1 MRAAAFLLL
10 ISPVLMAQD
19 EAFFAGNPKAVLEMT
34 AQKLEA
40 LKPKDA
46 KLMAEAARLHF
57 LAGETREGEELVRFV
72 ELLDPKDSDIQR
84 LMGRALLAAGRKA
97 QALAVYD
104 KLLARDS
111 PSKKPAALSAID
123 LAEARMPK
131 DAGRFM
137 DAYIGM
143 DSKDWET
150 FVAFGRAYLKVGDR
164 KSAAPWFHRATV
176 LQPNEENVF
185 LGIGQAIADTTPRP

>member
-1 MRAAAFLLL
+1 
-10 ISPVLMAQD
+10 MAQD

-72 ELLDPKDSDIQR
+72 ELLDPKDSNIQR

>member
-1 MRAAAFLLL
+1 MRAILLTL
-10 ISPVLMAQD
+10 LVAPGLLAQD
-19 EAFFAGNPKAVLEMT
+19 EAFFAGSPKAVLEMA

-57 LAGETREGEELVRFV
+57 LAGETRKGEELVRFV

-104 KLLARDS
+104 KVLARDS
-111 PSKKPAALSAID
+111 PSKKPVALSAID

-137 DAYIGM
+137 DAYVGL

-150 FVAFGRAYLKVGDR
+150 FVAFGRAFLKAGDR

-176 LQPNEENVF
+176 LQPDEENVF
-185 LGIGQAIADTTPRP
+185 LGIGQAIADAAPRP